1 MLRRA
6 LVMLRRALVMLRRAP
21 PLETRMDKGFAG
33 IEPPFTFLLPFFY
46 PQRPVDNCSPSAEA
60 STPDPLSASPGG
72 WGRNP
77 QRYRAAPCWALP
89 GVGLRPPAPCGSCAP
104 PAAVAAA
111 PPC

>member
-46 PQRPVDNCSPSAEA
+46 QQRPVDNRVSEA
-60 STPDPLSASPGG
+60 KPEAKQPYL
-72 WGRNP
+72 
-77 QRYRAAPCWALP
+77 
-89 GVGLRPPAPCGSCAP
+89 AP
-104 PAAVAAA
+104 PRGENSPHLTHRPHCYAVGERATAARQPNSQSGNIDQDA
-111 PPC
+111 